1 MTEDYKGMF
10 AELAELATNEHASFA
25 VLALTKSDEFY
36 DEYIRA
42 SERTSRWL
50 VEHSRVINRLITE
63 RKYNQ
68 MFNEEVE

>member
-1 MTEDYKGMF
+1 MEDYKGML

-42 SERTSRWL
+42 SERTSRW
-50 VEHSRVINRLITE
+50 

>member
-1 MTEDYKGMF
+1 MEDYKGML

-42 SERTSRWL
+42 SERTSR
-50 VEHSRVINRLITE
+50 
-63 RKYNQ
+63 
-68 MFNEEVE
+68 